1 MEKNGMKCILFI
13 HEHNCNDISYFEYVN
28 IKPNNSYSFKRMC
41 LYSSFIRETNKKNYL
56 LLQLHSHTFYPI
68 ENKCCTFHLLHKQV
82 LVFLFFFIR
91 FIIEA

>member
-41 LYSSFIRETNKKNYL
+41 LYSSFIRETNKKIICYYKFIPIQFILSKTNVVFF
-56 LLQLHSHTFYPI
+56 TFYI
-68 ENKCCTFHLLHKQV
+68 NKYWSFCFSLYAL
-82 LVFLFFFIR
+82 
-91 FIIEA
+91 